1 MKMQRFWVGRA
12 LLLAVAVL
20 YAGGYVRAQ
29 EAKDT
34 LTLTLDRAL
43 EIALSDNPTIKVAE
57 EELTRRPG
65 RTCFRRQALT
75 VRGIIPSVRHR

>member
-43 EIALSDNPTIKVAE
+43 EIAL
-57 EELTRRPG
+57 R
-65 RTCFRRQALT
+65 
-75 VRGIIPSVRHR
+75 

>member
-34 LTLTLDRAL
+34 PVSYTHLTL
-43 EIALSDNPTIKVAE
+43 PTNREV
-57 EELTRRPG
+57 
-65 RTCFRRQALT
+65 
-75 VRGIIPSVRHR
+75 

>member
-43 EIALSDNPTIKVAE
+43 EIALSDNPTI
-57 EELTRRPG
+57 

>member
-20 YAGGYVRAQ
+20 YAGGYVRAE

-43 EIALSDNPTIKVAE
+43 GDCFKRQSYHKGGGGRNCFEESDSQGDLAE
-57 EELTRRPG
+57 LASAG
-65 RTCFRRQALT
+65 K
-75 VRGIIPSVRHR
+75 H

>member
-34 LTLTLDRAL
+34 LTPVSYTHLTLPT
-43 EIALSDNPTIKVAE
+43 SDLV
-57 EELTRRPG
+57 
-65 RTCFRRQALT
+65 
-75 VRGIIPSVRHR
+75 

>member
-43 EIALSDNPTIKVAE
+43 EIAFAT
-57 EELTRRPG
+57 
-65 RTCFRRQALT
+65 
-75 VRGIIPSVRHR
+75 IPSQEDGDEDDFYRAKKSELPTAFAAQSQEAYP

>member
-29 EAKDT
+29 ETKDT
-34 LTLTLDRAL
+34 YHKGGGGRNCF
-43 EIALSDNPTIKVAE
+43 EESDSQGNLAE
-57 EELTRRPG
+57 LASAG
-65 RTCFRRQALT
+65 K
-75 VRGIIPSVRHR
+75 H

>member
-29 EAKDT
+29 ETKDT

-43 EIALSDNPTIKVAE
+43 EIRSE
-57 EELTRRPG
+57 EHTSEL
-65 RTCFRRQALT
+65 Q
-75 VRGIIPSVRHR
+75 SH

>member
-43 EIALSDNPTIKVAE
+43 EIALSDSGDMEGTVTIHLYFGCSTK
-57 EELTRRPG
+57 
-65 RTCFRRQALT
+65 
-75 VRGIIPSVRHR
+75 

>member
-34 LTLTLDRAL
+34 LTLKRQSYHKGGGGRNCF
-43 EIALSDNPTIKVAE
+43 EESDSQGDLAE
-57 EELTRRPG
+57 LASAG
-65 RTCFRRQALT
+65 K
-75 VRGIIPSVRHR
+75 H